1 MLLAEVRRITPRYW
15 QRCGAE
21 TLQEPCWRD
30 IGTYHF
36 FLLHKA
42 MSSLL
47 LRPTSCSLFY
57 KQVVRI
63 RAILCHVPEPPQA
76 CCCYYTG
83 DGGEGCEAGKRIRR
97 CAGIWG
103 KVSRESHKRCSVGL
117 QGRLCEIS
125 TVPRVMIVVVPHAR
139 SAALQA
145 ARPMVV
151 LLVARVAR
159 IGAAARLP
167 AVVFI
172 LGRASRTLRACCGR
186 RKHLWSCR
194 IRRR

>member
-21 TLQEPCWRD
+21 TLQGPCWRD
-30 IGTYHF
+30 IRTYHF

-103 KVSRESHKRCSVGL
+103 KVSRESHKRCSVAGSSPN
-117 QGRLCEIS
+117 GRSSCS
-125 TVPRVMIVVVPHAR
+125 TCSPHRRSSASPCSRVH
-139 SAALQA
+139 S
-145 ARPMVV
+145 
-151 LLVARVAR
+151 
-159 IGAAARLP
+159 
-167 AVVFI
+167 
-172 LGRASRTLRACCGR
+172 
-186 RKHLWSCR
+186 
-194 IRRR
+194 